1 MTCKSLW
8 LLSENEFADVSVSL
22 DIWEVGAF
30 LKCEHV
36 VYEWWAIAIM
46 KNQKVPKQDLVTF
59 CPQY

>member
-22 DIWEVGAF
+22 DIWEVGVF

-46 KNQKVPKQDLVTF
+46 KNQEVPKQDLVTF